1 MGANQ
6 AGSCEVP
13 TRLMNIVNDKRKKE
27 EVKSV
32 CWGLVGCNPLSFR
45 LRLGD

>member
-27 EVKSV
+27 GEKRV
-32 CWGLVGCNPLSFR
+32 
-45 LRLGD
+45 LGIGGMQPSLI